1 MTNNF
6 KEIEATCIARKEG
19 PTHDEYKSMP
29 PGFWT
34 AYHEWRR
41 THIWNVDETTV
52 VLQDGNWPNERDDF
66 MKAMR
71 DNGITTL
78 VIIYSGSMLLDTLAD
93 YIKNGAEMVGMT
105 KVQKKNP
112 APLFD
117 DPQNGIKLTIK
128 PKTDN
133 D

>member
-1 MTNNF
+1 MTNNS

-19 PTHDEYKSMP
+19 PTHDEYKSMT

-52 VLQDGNWPNERDDF
+52 VLQDGNWPDERNDF

-93 YIKNGAEMVGMT
+93 YIENGAEMVGMT

-133 D
+133 N